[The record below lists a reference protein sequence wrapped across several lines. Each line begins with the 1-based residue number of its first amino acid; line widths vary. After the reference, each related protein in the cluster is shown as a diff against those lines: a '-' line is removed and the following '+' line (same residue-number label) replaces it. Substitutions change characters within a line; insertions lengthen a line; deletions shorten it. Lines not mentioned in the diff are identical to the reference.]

1 MTRVA
6 CWSLLISVGD
16 GVWYQVV
23 TRWIDPLGSPA
34 MTFETDCRKA
44 GSLTFIDGL
53 E

>member
-6 CWSLLISVGD
+6 CWSLLTNVGE

-23 TRWIDPLGSPA
+23 ARSIDPLGRPA
-34 MTFETDCRKA
+34 MTFETDSRNA

>member
-6 CWSLLISVGD
+6 CWALLTNVGD

-23 TRWIDPLGSPA
+23 TRVIDPLGSPL
-34 MTFETDCRKA
+34 MTFETESRKA